1 MTLIADVVADVSTCT
16 PIVRQLDIDR
26 YYSSL
31 FAASRHSPALL
42 ALYAFNAEVAQV
54 RERVTDPLPGE
65 VRLQWWRDILEGAAT
80 QAPVDDPGHPVAGAL
95 QRAIRRYSLPV
106 APLLALID
114 ARVFDLYDDPMPS
127 TADLEGYAGET
138 SSALM
143 RLASLVLAEGGDP
156 GPADASGH
164 GGVAYAIT
172 GLLRALPLHSARGQ
186 VFLPADLLERHGVS
200 RDKVLERKN
209 TPGLDA
215 ALAELRT
222 EARRHLALVAAVSD
236 DVPEAVRPAILP
248 ASLCE
253 GYLRQMERADY
264 DPFKSRID
272 RAPLAKL
279 WTLWRAS

>member
-1 MTLIADVVADVSTCT
+1 MALIANVVADVAACT
-16 PIVRQLDIDR
+16 PIVRQMDIDR

-31 FAASRHSPALL
+31 FAPSRHSPALL
-42 ALYAFNAEVAQV
+42 ALYAFNIEIAQV
-54 RERVTDPLPGE
+54 RERVSDPLPGE
-65 VRLQWWRDILEGAAT
+65 VRLQWWRDILEGAAA
-80 QAPVDDPGHPVAGAL
+80 QDDDAAPGHPVAAAL
-95 QRAIRRYSLPV
+95 LRAIRKYSLPV
-106 APLLALID
+106 APLLDLID

-127 TADLEGYAGET
+127 MADLEGYAGET

-143 RLASLVLAEGGDP
+143 RLASLVLAEGDDP

-186 VFLPADLLERHGVS
+186 VYLPGDILERHGVT
-200 RDKVLERKN
+200 REMLLARKN

-215 ALAELRT
+215 ALAELRA
-222 EARRHLALVAAVSD
+222 EARRHLTLMAAVSG

-253 GYLRQMERADY
+253 AYLRQMEQAGY
-264 DPFKSRID
+264 DPFRSAID

-279 WTLWRAS
+279 WALWRAS